1 MICIELDYTGGQ
13 LELEG
18 FLYSGGHFLYNFQQ
32 GDTILLAR
40 HHIIDYLGEF
50 YLAPFYWVNLVGGW
64 GSFFFCVQN
73 YAGLWLV
80 IYFMVYAHFTGLYYS
95 KYSW

>member
-1 MICIELDYTGGQ
+1 MICLELDYTGGQ

-18 FLYSGGHFLYNFQQ
+18 FLYSGGHFLYNFQR

-40 HHIIDYLGEF
+40 HHIIDYLEEF
-50 YLAPFYWVNLVGGW
+50 YLAPFYWV
-64 GSFFFCVQN
+64 N

-80 IYFMVYAHFTGLYYS
+80 IYFMVYAHFSGLYYS

>member
-1 MICIELDYTGGQ
+1 MICLELDYTGGQ

-18 FLYSGGHFLYNFQQ
+18 FLYSGGHFLYNFQR

-50 YLAPFYWVNLVGGW
+50 YLAPFY
-64 GSFFFCVQN
+64 
-73 YAGLWLV
+73 
-80 IYFMVYAHFTGLYYS
+80 
-95 KYSW
+95 